1 MDQHLEIEAKYD
13 LGADD
18 ELPDLMTVAGIDAVR
33 QQPTVTLTASY
44 FDTEDHALLRRGVT
58 LRRREGGADEGW
70 HLKVKVADG
79 QRLELQRPLGR
90 TTRPP
95 ATLTGLLS
103 ALAAPADLHPV
114 ATLVTHRT
122 VQQLVAG
129 DTVLAELSDDVVTAT
144 RGRSG
149 RSARG
154 GTAGRA
160 AGGDADGTGGDVDG
174 TGGDVEAETVW
185 REVEVELVDGDATA
199 LTRVDKV
206 LRRAGLRP
214 SSAAS
219 KVGRV
224 LAADP
229 AATAKRR
236 TGRRATVSDLL
247 GEHLRLATDT
257 VLGTDPLLRV
267 GLPGTAHHQAQTLR
281 QVLTL
286 LALLREHRPATDT
299 RAIEQQLTAVLDAC
313 RSLALVERAT
323 DTIQSILRDEPRDL
337 VMGPVRRRADRE
349 LAAVTKAAT
358 SALGEAQASPAYLEA
373 LAALQVLATGT
384 EKDSRDGRAAKVLP
398 VVTRDASKRLE
409 RRLSRLVDAD
419 STDEA
424 ADRAAAAARTASAVL
439 VTDSLASS
447 VSVRS
452 DVPRAIVEN
461 CSSLLWRLAVL
472 RRAQDLLREMG
483 VQAHL
488 AGENGFSFGR
498 AHGLVERSAA
508 WTGKRL
514 ARRRKQLRRARRR
527 AR

>member
-33 QQPTVTLTASY
+33 QQPTITLTASY
-44 FDTEDHALLRRGVT
+44 FDTEDHALLRRGIT

-90 TTRPP
+90 ATRPP

-103 ALAAPADLHPV
+103 ALAAPADLHPA

-144 RGRSG
+144 RGQSR
-149 RSARG
+149 RSAR
-154 GTAGRA
+154 AGNA
-160 AGGDADGTGGDVDG
+160 ADADVDAVSGDAD
-174 TGGDVEAETVW
+174 AATVW

-224 LAADP
+224 LAADS

-236 TGRRATVSDLL
+236 TGRKATVSELL
-247 GEHLRLATDT
+247 VEHLRAATDT

-267 GLPGTAHHQAQTLR
+267 GLPGTARHQAKTLR

-286 LALLREHRPATDT
+286 LALLREHRPATET
-299 RAIEQQLTAVLDAC
+299 RAIDQPLTTVLDAC
-313 RSLALVERAT
+313 RSLALVEEAKV
-323 DTIQSILRDEPRDL
+323 TIDSILRDEPRDL

-349 LAAVTKAAT
+349 LAAVTRAAT
-358 SALGEAQASPAYLEA
+358 SALAEAQSSPSYLEA
-373 LAALQVLATGT
+373 LAALQVLSDSTNGT
-384 EKDSRDGRAAKVLP
+384 NGKGEDSRDGRAAKVLP
-398 VVTRDASKRLE
+398 VVTQDAGKRLE
-409 RRLSRLVDAD
+409 RRLSRLADAD
-419 STDEA
+419 STEEA
-424 ADRAAAAARTASAVL
+424 ADRAAAAARTAAAVL
-439 VTDSLASS
+439 VTDALASS
-447 VSVRS
+447 VSARS
-452 DVPRAIVEN
+452 IVPRAIVED

-514 ARRRKQLRRARRR
+514 ARRRKQLGRARRDH
-527 AR
+527 